1 MHATQEQQRLVKLAT
16 WASIVVAV
24 TLILL
29 KTWAW
34 QTTASVSLL
43 ASLLDSLM
51 DAAASAINF
60 FAVRYALMPADE
72 DHRFG
77 HGKAESLAG
86 LAQAV
91 LIGLSVIWL
100 FIQSYERITNPQPI
114 QQTDIGIAVM
124 VFSIVATAALV
135 LFQRH
140 VVKKTE
146 SNAVAAD
153 SLHYLSDLL
162 MNASVIVALLL
173 SVWGWQGADAW
184 LAIIIGFYVLH
195 SAWEIGTQSMDLLL
209 DRELDEEER
218 AIISN
223 CVIAQQ
229 GVLGMHDLRTRQSGY
244 TKFVQM
250 HVELPDKMPLI
261 QAHEIADAVEEAVIE
276 AIPNAEVIVHL
287 DPISVV
293 PSEEHA
299 VMARV
304 ISIDSADVHRE

>member
-1 MHATQEQQRLVKLAT
+1 MHATAEQQRLVKLAT
-16 WASIVVAV
+16 WASIMVAI

-43 ASLLDSLM
+43 ASLLDSIM
-51 DAAASAINF
+51 DAAASVINF
-60 FAVRYALMPADE
+60 FAVRYALMPADA

-91 LIGLSVIWL
+91 LISLSVIWL
-100 FIQSYERITNPQPI
+100 LMQSYERINNPQAI
-114 QQTDIGIAVM
+114 QHTDIGIGVM
-124 VFSIVATAALV
+124 LFSIVATAALV
-135 LFQRH
+135 MFQRY
-140 VVKKTE
+140 VVQRTE

-195 SAWEIGTQSMDLLL
+195 SAWEIGQQSMNLLL
-209 DRELDEEER
+209 DRELAEEDR

-223 CVIAQQ
+223 CVIAQP

-250 HVELPDKMPLI
+250 HIELPDKMPLI
-261 QAHEIADAVEEAVIE
+261 QAHDIADAVEAAVI
-276 AIPNAEVIVHL
+276 AAMPNAEVIVHL

-293 PSEEHA
+293 PDEEHA
-299 VMARV
+299 VLARV
-304 ISIDSADVHRE
+304 MSIDSADIHRE

>member
-1 MHATQEQQRLVKLAT
+1 MHADARQQQLVKLAT
-16 WASIVVAV
+16 WASILTAIF
-24 TLILL
+24 LIIL

-51 DAAASAINF
+51 DAAASIINF
-60 FAVRYALMPADE
+60 FAVRYAMIPADE

-77 HGKAESLAG
+77 HGKAEALAG
-86 LAQAV
+86 LAQAG

-100 FIQSYERITNPQPI
+100 FVQSIDRILNPQAI
-114 QQTDIGIAVM
+114 VHTDIGIAIMLV
-124 VFSIVATAALV
+124 SIVATAALV
-135 LFQRH
+135 LGQRY
-140 VVKKTE
+140 VVERTQ

-184 LAIIIGFYVLH
+184 LAIVIGFYVLH
-195 SAWEIGTQSMDLLL
+195 SAWEIGIQSMHLLL
-209 DRELDEEER
+209 DRELEEADR
-218 AIISN
+218 TLISN
-223 CVIAQQ
+223 SVLQHE

-244 TKFVQM
+244 TKFAQL
-250 HVELPDKMPLI
+250 HLELPDSMPLI
-261 QAHEIADAVEEAVIE
+261 EAHAIADAVEASIMN

-293 PSEEHA
+293 PNEDHA
-299 VMARV
+299 MMDRV
-304 ISIDSADVHRE
+304 VSIDTGEQEH